1 MIGVNMRSTDFSQRT
16 RALTMVALL
25 VCAFAAVPTA
35 TAQGPGWTVKSTV
48 IRLVNTSNGGV
59 NVRLSPDLTN
69 CVSQSGYGSN
79 YASIYPNHE
88 GINRIK
94 ADLLYAFATG
104 TQVSIYLS
112 DANCTVSEMTL
123 ESY

>member
-1 MIGVNMRSTDFSQRT
+1 MHSTGSKKRRMT
-16 RALTMVALL
+16 LATVALL
-25 VCAFAAVPTA
+25 IGGFAALPA
-35 TAQGPGWTVKSTV
+35 AIAQGPGWTVKSTV
-48 IRLVNTSNGGV
+48 IRLVNTANGGV

-69 CVSQSGYGSN
+69 CVSQSGYGPS
-79 YASIYPNHE
+79 YASILPDHD

-104 TQVSIYLS
+104 TPVSLYLA

-123 ESY
+123 EGY